1 MCVMGGLLGFVVVRP
16 VIANT
21 GSRTPVCVWLLIF
34 WVGWDD
40 VTTSMQF
47 NKTKCQQIT
56 SVTSFKNDN
65 EPKNYVDEITEPN
78 NTEAVSANEEV
89 PSN

>member
-1 MCVMGGLLGFVVVRP
+1 MGLDHAQDQKLDN
-16 VIANT
+16 IISSIDIN
-21 GSRTPVCVWLLIF
+21 

-47 NKTKCQQIT
+47 HETKCQQII

-65 EPKNYVDEITEPN
+65 EPKNYVDEIIEI
-78 NTEAVSANEEV
+78 
-89 PSN
+89 

>member
-1 MCVMGGLLGFVVVRP
+1 MGLDHAQDQKLDN
-16 VIANT
+16 II
-21 GSRTPVCVWLLIF
+21 SSIDII

-47 NKTKCQQIT
+47 NETKCQQIT

-65 EPKNYVDEITEPN
+65 EPKNYVDEIIEI
-78 NTEAVSANEEV
+78 
-89 PSN
+89 